1 MGSVPPISGTGA
13 GHVENW
19 GCLEREQ
26 CLPGGS
32 GASPKGRASGARALP
47 NLSFA
52 AASAGSSVGGRK
64 DMLTLQRALSLR
76 ALRKEVTEAC
86 LREVKQ

>member
-1 MGSVPPISGTGA
+1 MPPIPGTGA

-32 GASPKGRASGARALP
+32 GTSPKGRASGARALP

-76 ALRKEVTEAC
+76 VLRKEVTEAC